1 MIGESATALEI
12 AAAVRAGA
20 TSAAAVTE
28 DALARIAARDGSFNA
43 FTTVTAERAR
53 AEAAAVDGQRARG
66 ETLGPLAG
74 VPYAV
79 KNLFDIAGVTTIAG
93 SRIDADKPPARQ
105 DATALRRLHDAGAV
119 LLGALNMAEYASGA
133 TTENTHYGAVHNP
146 HDLSRSAGGSSGG
159 SGAAVAGGL
168 VPVTLGT
175 DTNASIRVPCSLCG
189 VFGLKPTY
197 GRLSR
202 QGVRLFAA
210 SFDHV
215 GPLAR
220 SVSDLAAFY
229 DVMQGADPQDVAC
242 SATTVEPALP
252 LLDQAHRP
260 LRIAVATGYFAPTG
274 VDDALAAVARVAQA
288 LKVDQRIEIPEAA
301 RARAAAAV
309 ITSAES
315 ANLHLHDLKTRAMDF
330 DPTSRDRFLA
340 GTMVPATWVE
350 QAQRF
355 RNWYRAR
362 VLEIFREV
370 DVFIA
375 PTTPCLAPPLGREH
389 LLRVNGVE
397 MSARRSLTLFT
408 QPLSFIG
415 LPIVVVP
422 LQNTGGLPMGVQ
434 IVAAP
439 WREIDALRVARQLER
454 DGIASAPVPPFTKSP

>member
-1 MIGESATALEI
+1 MIDEHASALAI
-12 AAAVRAGA
+12 AASIRAGE
-20 TSAAAVTE
+20 TSASAVTE
-28 DALARIAARDGSFNA
+28 AALARITERNGTYNA
-43 FTTVTAERAR
+43 FTAVTAARAR
-53 AEAAAVDGQRARG
+53 AEAAAIDASRARG
-66 ETLGPLAG
+66 ATLGPLAG

-93 SRIDADKPPARQ
+93 SRIDADKPPAKQ
-105 DATALRRLHDAGAV
+105 DATVVRRLHDAGAV

-146 HDLSRSAGGSSGG
+146 HDVTRSAGGSSGG

-168 VPVTLGT
+168 VPVALGT

-189 VFGLKPTY
+189 LFGLKPTY

-220 SVSDLAAFY
+220 SVGDLAAFY
-229 DVMQGADPQDVAC
+229 DVMQGPDPQDVVC
-242 SATTVEPALP
+242 SAATVEPALP
-252 LLDQAHRP
+252 LLDQPYDR
-260 LRIAVATGYFAPTG
+260 LRIAVAKGYFAPTG
-274 VDDALAAVARVAQA
+274 VDDALAAVGRVAQA
-288 LKVDQRIEIPEAA
+288 LKVSRRIEIPEAA
-301 RARAAAAV
+301 RARAAAVV

-315 ANLHLHDLKTRAMDF
+315 ANLHFEDLKTRAMDF

-340 GTMVPATWVE
+340 GTLVPAMWVE

-355 RNWYRAR
+355 RQWYRAR
-362 VLEIFREV
+362 VLELFREI

-389 LLRVNGVE
+389 VMRINGVE
-397 MSARRSLTLFT
+397 MTARRSLTYFT

-422 LQNTGGLPMGVQ
+422 LQNAGGLPMGVQ

-439 WREIDALRVARQLER
+439 WREIDALRVARQLEH
-454 DGIASAPVPPFTKSP
+454 DGIATAPIPAFNT

>member
-12 AAAVRAGA
+12 AAAVRAGT

-220 SVSDLAAFY
+220 
-229 DVMQGADPQDVAC
+229 
-242 SATTVEPALP
+242 
-252 LLDQAHRP
+252 
-260 LRIAVATGYFAPTG
+260 
-274 VDDALAAVARVAQA
+274 
-288 LKVDQRIEIPEAA
+288 
-301 RARAAAAV
+301 
-309 ITSAES
+309 
-315 ANLHLHDLKTRAMDF
+315 
-330 DPTSRDRFLA
+330 
-340 GTMVPATWVE
+340 
-350 QAQRF
+350 
-355 RNWYRAR
+355 
-362 VLEIFREV
+362 
-370 DVFIA
+370 
-375 PTTPCLAPPLGREH
+375 
-389 LLRVNGVE
+389 
-397 MSARRSLTLFT
+397 
-408 QPLSFIG
+408 
-415 LPIVVVP
+415 
-422 LQNTGGLPMGVQ
+422 
-434 IVAAP
+434 
-439 WREIDALRVARQLER
+439 
-454 DGIASAPVPPFTKSP
+454 